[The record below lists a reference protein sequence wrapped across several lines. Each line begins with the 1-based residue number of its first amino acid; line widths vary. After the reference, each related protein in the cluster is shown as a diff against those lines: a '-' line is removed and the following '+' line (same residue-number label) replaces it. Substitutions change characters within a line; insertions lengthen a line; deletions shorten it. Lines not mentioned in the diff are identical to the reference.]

1 MSFCSY
7 KGIGMLIQLKSG
19 FVAGGYSEVSDFLRH
34 EQETDFQED
43 GYVFLQIVKK
53 AMSKR
58 CFGEFKL
65 KK

>member
-1 MSFCSY
+1 
-7 KGIGMLIQLKSG
+7 MLIQLKSG
-19 FVAGGYSEVSDFLRH
+19 FVAGGYSEVTDFLRH